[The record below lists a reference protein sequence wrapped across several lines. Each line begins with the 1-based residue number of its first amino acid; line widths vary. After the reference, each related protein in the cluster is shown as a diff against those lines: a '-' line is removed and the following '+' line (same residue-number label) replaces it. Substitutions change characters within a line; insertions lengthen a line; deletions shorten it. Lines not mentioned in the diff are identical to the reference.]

1 MGNQIMT
8 YYIPNNPNIIKG
20 HIYTLYLNN
29 NTNLELSS
37 ILNTQV
43 ITLNNIKES
52 SNGVVSESNQITIS
66 KEDYTRLLE
75 LNNIAY
81 QLTTKRTNDIKTFI
95 DAETKTTTELTKINT
110 ERQELIKKL
119 TKGKEFTQ

>member
-1 MGNQIMT
+1 MNNQVMT
-8 YYIPNNPNIIKG
+8 YYIPNNPNIPKG

-37 ILNTQV
+37 ILNTQT
-43 ITLNNIKES
+43 ITLNNILDSTMKIPK
-52 SNGVVSESNQITIS
+52 SNQITIS

-81 QLTTKRTNDIKTFI
+81 QLTTKRTADIQNFI
-95 DAETKTTTELTKINT
+95 QEETKTTTELSKINT
-110 ERQELIKKL
+110 ERKQLIKKL
-119 TKGKEFTQ
+119 TKGKEID